1 MPEAEMLS
9 SLRNGR
15 AGKVSGAASNVVG
28 GFSKLEQLCI
38 LKDSKPVSW
47 LKLALEI
54 EINFGQF
61 SMLNDI
67 MPLRFWNAKI
77 RSSSTLDS
85 LDTMLTDTL
94 LRLLDFIDSFPWMEI
109 CRT

>member
-1 MPEAEMLS
+1 M
-9 SLRNGR
+9 
-15 AGKVSGAASNVVG
+15 VSDAASNVMG
-28 GFSKLEQLCI
+28 GLSKLEQLCI

-61 SMLNDI
+61 SMPNDL

-85 LDTMLTDTL
+85 LDTMLTDVVL
-94 LRLLDFIDSFPWMEI
+94 IFIDSFPWMKI